1 MGKGTFVTFEGI
13 EGSGKSLQLQ
23 LLCDV
28 LSEQGIDFI
37 RALEPGGTPF
47 GQELR
52 RVLLRADGAARE
64 PIAELLLYLAD
75 RYQHIQTV
83 IEPALGRGSHVLC
96 DRYHD
101 ATLAYQGFAR
111 GLGLEQVDSI
121 ARALKLL
128 VPDLTII
135 FDLDVAIG
143 LRRARKRNL
152 ETSSEKEGRFEAEKL
167 TFHERVREGYLELAR
182 REPER
187 IIVVDASRSIEAIH
201 REVLDIVKVR
211 L

>member
-23 LLCDV
+23 LLCDALGERGV
-28 LSEQGIDFI
+28 DFI
-37 RALEPGGTPF
+37 RTLEPGGTPF

-52 RVLLRADGAARE
+52 KVLLRADGAARE
-64 PIAELLLYLAD
+64 PMSELLLYLAD
-75 RYQHIQTV
+75 RYQHLQEV
-83 IEPALGRGSHVLC
+83 IEPALERGSHVLC

-111 GLGLEQVDSI
+111 GLGLERVESI
-121 ARALKLL
+121 ARALQIR

-135 FDLDVAIG
+135 FDLDVSIG
-143 LRRARKRNL
+143 LGRARRRNS
-152 ETSSEKEGRFEAEKL
+152 ETSAEEEGRFEAEKL
-167 TFHERVREGYLELAR
+167 TFHQRVREGYLELAR
-182 REPER
+182 SEPER
-187 IIVVDASRSIEAIH
+187 IIVIDASRSIEVIH
-201 REVLDIVKVR
+201 REVYELVKVR